1 MKQEMTIPTK
11 ALRLTDDGE
20 MFKFELGESDGEK
33 PRFRMIA
40 NSGGVIPKHFFW
52 GNFSVDLDGLRV
64 GRQKKPALLDHD
76 PSRVVGFTDKI
87 EKTSE
92 GLVAEGFFT
101 ETTEDGREVL
111 AMAREGFPWQASVYI
126 PPDSIEKVP
135 EGKTAEVNGH
145 TLEGPG
151 HIFRKSWLREVTFTA
166 LGADEATEAV
176 ALNEETETSTVEA
189 SVYTVSTINK
199 EEQMSES
206 VESVDLEQEIQS
218 EEKPTKN
225 EVEFAIERERGR
237 ITQILSSK
245 CSGQEELARNLIE
258 SGATLEEAQG
268 ALLSDV
274 KSRMDD
280 RLSTIIN
287 ESPSPA
293 GSEVEMEETP
303 LNDEDRWAQEFENDK
318 NIQAEFGESKFYI
331 NYQKGIK
338 AGSIRPSEG
347 RV

>member
-11 ALRLTDDGE
+11 ALRLTDGGE
-20 MFKFELGESDGEK
+20 MFRFELTESTDEK

-52 GNFSVDLDGLRV
+52 GNFSVDLDGLRL

-76 PSRVVGFTDKI
+76 PSRVVGFPDKS
-87 EKTSE
+87 EKTDE
-92 GLVAEGFFT
+92 GLVADGFFT
-101 ETTEDGREVL
+101 ETTEDGRTVL

-135 EGKTAEVNGH
+135 EGKTAEVNGN

-166 LGADEATEAV
+166 LGADEATAAV
-176 ALNEETETSTVEA
+176 ALNESETSTVEA
-189 SVYTVSTINK
+189 SVFTVSTINK
-199 EEQMSES
+199 EEKMSES

-218 EEKPTKN
+218 EENPTKD
-225 EVEFAIERERGR
+225 EVEFAVEQERGR
-237 ITQILSSK
+237 ITQILNAK
-245 CSGQEELARNLIE
+245 CSGQDELAKNLIE

-274 KSRMDD
+274 QSRMAD
-280 RLSTIIN
+280 RLSTIIT

-293 GSEVEMEETP
+293 GMEIEVEVTP
-303 LNDEDRWAQEFENDK
+303 LNDEDRWVQEFENDK
-318 NIQAEFGESKFYI
+318 NFQAEFGESKFYI
-331 NYQKGIK
+331 NYQIGITE
-338 AGSIRPSEG
+338 GSIRPSEG